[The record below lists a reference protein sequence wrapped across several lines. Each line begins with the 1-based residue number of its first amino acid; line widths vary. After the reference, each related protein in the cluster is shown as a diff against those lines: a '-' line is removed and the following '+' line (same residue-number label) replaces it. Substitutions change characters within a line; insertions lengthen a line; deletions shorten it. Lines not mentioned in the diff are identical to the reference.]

1 MEIKEYRIIIDGD
14 SREYPV
20 RGRHIYDALSI
31 LYSHY
36 GERIE
41 RSKFLTIMES
51 GATTHMPVTKELLR
65 MIDR

>member
-1 MEIKEYRIIIDGD
+1 MEIKEYRIRIDGD
-14 SREYPV
+14 SHEYPV
-20 RGRHIYDALSI
+20 RGHHIYDALSI

-41 RSKFLTIMES
+41 RSKFLTIIES